1 MYELPKILF
10 IFSRMVYLHL
20 HQGEHLKYTLE
31 NICPVGQKKMKY
43 FTVTLDTLTESL
55 QVFFKPRSDFL
66 KQDQTLQNI
75 IDHLSYSLLTFL

>member
-1 MYELPKILF
+1 
-10 IFSRMVYLHL
+10 
-20 HQGEHLKYTLE
+20 
-31 NICPVGQKKMKY
+31 MKY

-55 QVFFKPRSDFL
+55 QVLFKTRSDFL